1 MIFSTF
7 FNFFLLISI
16 IGYSYLYKKIFK
28 KDNTNISNLDIL
40 YGLLVLLFLSLTINF
55 FFPLKYFFFII
66 TFIGLFYFA
75 LGFYKKKISLNLFIH
90 FFIIFCYVFIV
101 YDHGDNVDSPMYH
114 LQIIKWLYNE
124 KIVLGLTNL
133 EIRFGSN
140 SLWFNFLSLFQ
151 FSYNNFNSIYIINI
165 LPFSILTYEIF
176 NYRNRISYIFLTFS
190 LSFLFFFSFLH
201 PFKNG
206 VILNHLHNPELDT
219 VAMVFFIFSFYLFL
233 KFFEK
238 RNLESLNLLV
248 LSSIICLFI
257 KLSYLA
263 VLFFPLTILLLFY
276 RQAVFKLLLD
286 KTYIFVLVIAILWL
300 VKGFLVSGCLI
311 FPISITCFNVGWSI
325 GLEEAEHYS
334 NIVKGFARDTRDRL
348 MYNDFDHTIHSYN
361 WVLPWIKDY
370 AMNTAFVKISFFIT
384 IISLLLLLIFNF
396 FKSIQIILS
405 HEKKY
410 YIIIFICI
418 ILNIIFWF
426 QAPEIRFG
434 WGSIITLTCFPL
446 SILIFHNKLNGIIS
460 PKIYKYLTI
469 FFLTILMLDNKKNFN
484 FQNLLS
490 PYGKNFN
497 YSKIEKFYSLKGRDF
512 YRSLN
517 WQCFDFKEI
526 CVNTVR
532 EKYNFNQKYSYL
544 IFTKN
549 N

>member
-1 MIFSTF
+1 M
-7 FNFFLLISI
+7 
-16 IGYSYLYKKIFK
+16 
-28 KDNTNISNLDIL
+28 
-40 YGLLVLLFLSLTINF
+40 
-55 FFPLKYFFFII
+55 
-66 TFIGLFYFA
+66 
-75 LGFYKKKISLNLFIH
+75 
-90 FFIIFCYVFIV
+90 
-101 YDHGDNVDSPMYH
+101 
-114 LQIIKWLYNE
+114 
-124 KIVLGLTNL
+124 
-133 EIRFGSN
+133 
-140 SLWFNFLSLFQ
+140 
-151 FSYNNFNSIYIINI
+151 
-165 LPFSILTYEIF
+165 
-176 NYRNRISYIFLTFS
+176 
-190 LSFLFFFSFLH
+190 
-201 PFKNG
+201 
-206 VILNHLHNPELDT
+206 
-219 VAMVFFIFSFYLFL
+219 
-233 KFFEK
+233 
-238 RNLESLNLLV
+238 
-248 LSSIICLFI
+248 
-257 KLSYLA
+257 
-263 VLFFPLTILLLFY
+263 
-276 RQAVFKLLLD
+276 
-286 KTYIFVLVIAILWL
+286 
-300 VKGFLVSGCLI
+300 KGFLVSGCLI

-325 GLEEAEHYS
+325 GLEEVEHYS

-348 MYNDFDHTIHSYN
+348 RYNDFDHTIHSYN

-370 AMNTAFVKISFFIT
+370 AMNTAFVKISFSIT